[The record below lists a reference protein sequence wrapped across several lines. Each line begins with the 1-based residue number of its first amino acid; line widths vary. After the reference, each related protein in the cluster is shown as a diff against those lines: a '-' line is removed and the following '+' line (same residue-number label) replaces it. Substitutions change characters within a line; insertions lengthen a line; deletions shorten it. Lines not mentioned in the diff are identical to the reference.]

1 MIEIYLLEQLAAFA
15 QYGTLS
21 KAAEALHISQ
31 PALSRSM
38 KKLEEDLGVKLFIR
52 ESKKISLNETGQL
65 AAALAQS
72 QVNQNKEMINRVIAF
87 DRSLHS
93 IRIGACAPQ
102 PMTDLMPIL
111 QDHFGDMTISSELVY
126 GEKLLGGMQNGAYQI
141 AIVREPIENSG
152 LFFQR
157 YTEEHLYI
165 VVPHNHRLA
174 EKESVKFS
182 DLAGEKFLLYQ
193 HIGFWKSVCEEY
205 MADTTFLIQPD
216 RETFADLVMNTDYPA
231 FSSDVILKASGTPN
245 GRIAIP
251 IDEEKA
257 RYTFYIACRNEDKR
271 KYAAFFNSIR
281 SEIINR

>member
-21 KAAEALHISQ
+21 KAAEELHISQ

-38 KKLEEDLGVKLFIR
+38 KKLEEDLGVKLFVR

-72 QVNQNKEMINRVIAF
+72 QVNQNKEMVSRVIAF

-126 GEKLLGGMQNGAYQI
+126 GEKLLIGMQNGTYQI
-141 AIVREPIENSG
+141 AIVRAPIENSG

-157 YTEEHLYI
+157 YTTEHLYI
-165 VVPHNHRLA
+165 VVPESHRLA

-193 HIGFWKSVCEEY
+193 HIGFWKSVCEDY
-205 MADTTFLIQPD
+205 MADTIFLIQPD
-216 RETFADLVMNTDYPA
+216 RETFFDLVMNTDYPA

-271 KYAAFFNSIR
+271 KYAAFFNSVR

>member
-21 KAAEALHISQ
+21 KAAEELHISQ

-38 KKLEEDLGVKLFIR
+38 KKLEEDLGVKLFVR

-72 QVNQNKEMINRVIAF
+72 QVNQNKEMVSRVIAF

-111 QDHFGDMTISSELVY
+111 QDHFGDELVY
-126 GEKLLGGMQNGAYQI
+126 GEKLLSGMQNGAYQI
-141 AIVREPIENSG
+141 GIIRAPIENSG

-157 YTEEHLYI
+157 YTTEHLYI
-165 VVPHNHRLA
+165 VVPESHRLA

-193 HIGFWKSVCEEY
+193 HIGFWKSVCEDY
-205 MADTTFLIQPD
+205 MADTIFLIQPD

-271 KYAAFFNSIR
+271 KYAAFFNSVR

>member
-1 MIEIYLLEQLAAFA
+1 MIEIYLLVQLAAFA
-15 QYGTLS
+15 QHGTLS
-21 KAAEALHISQ
+21 KAAEELHISQ

-38 KKLEEDLGVKLFIR
+38 KKIEEEFGVTLFVR

-65 AAALAQS
+65 AATLAQS
-72 QVNQNKEMINRVIAF
+72 QVNQNKEMISRVIAF

-102 PMTDLMPIL
+102 PMADLMPIL
-111 QDHFGDMTISSELVY
+111 QDHFGDMTVSSELVY
-126 GEKLLGGMQNGAYQI
+126 GEKLLSGIKNGTYQI
-141 AIVREPIENSG
+141 GIVRAPIEDSG

-157 YTEEHLYI
+157 YTAEHLF
-165 VVPHNHRLA
+165 VVLPEGHRLS
-174 EKESVKFS
+174 EKESVRFI

-205 MADTTFLIQPD
+205 MSETAFLIQPD
-216 RETFADLVMNTDYPA
+216 RDTFSDLVMNTDYPA
-231 FSSDVILKASGTPN
+231 FSSDIILDKQGVMK